1 LFDSECEKS
10 VTNLESDCEKHNKK
24 NNKLFNKSS
33 EKLLILNDDKDN
45 SEETPNFHQNNKAN
59 YRKKLGFIYNPNNN

>member
-1 LFDSECEKS
+1 MFDSECEKS
-10 VTNLESDCEKHNKK
+10 ITNLESDYEK

-45 SEETPNFHQNNKAN
+45 SEETPNFH
-59 YRKKLGFIYNPNNN
+59 